1 MPVPLI
7 SLVAAVAERLRLP
20 FPAAT
25 DQLRQL
31 KLDNVG
37 PLDGVAANFG
47 FEPVDMA
54 GRLGY
59 LRRRLRD
66 QEPTIDDR
74 EMTEA
79 DAEPTRPG

>member
-7 SLVAAVAERLRLP
+7 SLVAATAELVHLP
-20 FPAAT
+20 FPVAT

-37 PLDGVAANFG
+37 PLDGVRAAFG

-59 LRRRLRD
+59 LRRRQRD
-66 QEPTIDDR
+66 QEPAR
-74 EMTEA
+74 H
-79 DAEPTRPG
+79 PVPGGVAR